1 MGALTEI
8 ELIEAV
14 RRGQREGQ
22 TEMVGRYA
30 ERVFAMVVRQ
40 VPDVMDAQELT
51 QDTFLRAFSH
61 IDSYDSN
68 KASLSTW
75 LCRIAYRITLDFLKR
90 HRPVIVSIETDSG
103 WQTDISDEQLE
114 SELSTG
120 REERIQRLEKLINDE
135 DNTTLHVRTH
145 DDQEM
150 WLMCCKN
157 PENPQLRDAYAI
169 TWVLSSDKKIA
180 NGTVYMVTS
189 LRPDVYEK
197 NFESSKKMFK
207 IVGRQ
212 SGKSLIEP
220 DAVKVVDEVPSEY
233 QKANPV
239 EDEFEK
245 WYKSLSPAEEMQFQ
259 IKAERIRMSSEKLDE
274 LYKFI
279 KTMLNGSNLDYQM
292 DVTFKEILKQNK
304 EIDTKWQDAIK
315 FAQAQSLP
323 KLAYPILYKEILE
336 FLQVRT
342 VKSMTSISVVLWSR
356 TPVRCRSTSPNKRKS
371 T

>member
-51 QDTFLRAFSH
+51 Q
-61 IDSYDSN
+61 
-68 KASLSTW
+68 
-75 LCRIAYRITLDFLKR
+75 
-90 HRPVIVSIETDSG
+90 
-103 WQTDISDEQLE
+103 
-114 SELSTG
+114 
-120 REERIQRLEKLINDE
+120 
-135 DNTTLHVRTH
+135 
-145 DDQEM
+145 
-150 WLMCCKN
+150 
-157 PENPQLRDAYAI
+157 
-169 TWVLSSDKKIA
+169 
-180 NGTVYMVTS
+180 
-189 LRPDVYEK
+189 
-197 NFESSKKMFK
+197 
-207 IVGRQ
+207 
-212 SGKSLIEP
+212 
-220 DAVKVVDEVPSEY
+220 
-233 QKANPV
+233 
-239 EDEFEK
+239 
-245 WYKSLSPAEEMQFQ
+245 MQFQ

-356 TPVRCRSTSPNKRKS
+356 TPVRCRSTSPNTRKR

>member
-51 QDTFLRAFSH
+51 Q
-61 IDSYDSN
+61 
-68 KASLSTW
+68 
-75 LCRIAYRITLDFLKR
+75 
-90 HRPVIVSIETDSG
+90 
-103 WQTDISDEQLE
+103 
-114 SELSTG
+114 
-120 REERIQRLEKLINDE
+120 
-135 DNTTLHVRTH
+135 
-145 DDQEM
+145 
-150 WLMCCKN
+150 
-157 PENPQLRDAYAI
+157 
-169 TWVLSSDKKIA
+169 
-180 NGTVYMVTS
+180 
-189 LRPDVYEK
+189 
-197 NFESSKKMFK
+197 
-207 IVGRQ
+207 
-212 SGKSLIEP
+212 
-220 DAVKVVDEVPSEY
+220 
-233 QKANPV
+233 
-239 EDEFEK
+239 
-245 WYKSLSPAEEMQFQ
+245 MQFQ